1 MYIIYVIP
9 SENQFANYWNP
20 VGKKKKRAESLLKEI
35 MNENFPNLGGY
46 LYILE
51 HDAHR

>member
-20 VGKKKKRAESLLKEI
+20 VITGIQEKNRREQKAYLKK
-35 MNENFPNLGGY
+35 
-46 LYILE
+46 
-51 HDAHR
+51 